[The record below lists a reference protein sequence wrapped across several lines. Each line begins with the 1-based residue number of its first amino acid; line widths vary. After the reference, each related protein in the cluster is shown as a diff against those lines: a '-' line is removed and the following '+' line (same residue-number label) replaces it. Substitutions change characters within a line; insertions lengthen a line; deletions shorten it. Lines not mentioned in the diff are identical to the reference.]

1 VDAER
6 SRLRLGDDGAKRLHV
21 DNGIKDFF
29 LSTGRDEPAVSVCAF
44 TEVGA
49 NFAAKVDPSG
59 RSLLEEIFEG

>member
-1 VDAER
+1 
-6 SRLRLGDDGAKRLHV
+6 V